1 MARLPL
7 DSNRGAKA
15 AWLVDPAVG
24 TTSASLRPRLLE
36 RARHAHD
43 DKAASKSRS
52 SQEAQN
58 SEDLPETTSHHLAEN
73 DIRRSRKQLKG
84 AYNTPRPSLKVYGTG
99 TMRAR
104 PILHT
109 MSATLTAAGRPSHHT
124 AHTTT
129 CGRIAARH
137 RNAAAAGRERA
148 QPHRERVGRVCA
160 QRNEYGKRRQWRV
173 SCRGLLARGC
183 DEVG

>member
-73 DIRRSRKQLKG
+73 VIRRSRKQLKG

-124 AHTTT
+124 AHTAA
-129 CGRIAARH
+129 CGRIAAR
-137 RNAAAAGRERA
+137 RRRRCRSRPGARAAAPGACRTSLCTARRIWEAQTVARELPRTA
-148 QPHRERVGRVCA
+148 RERV
-160 QRNEYGKRRQWRV
+160 W
-173 SCRGLLARGC
+173 
-183 DEVG
+183 